1 MGKRTRRDLR
11 HLHTHHKDNP
21 WLDSCLAGS
30 TSASMSKEEALR
42 LVVDS
47 LRNLNTLN
55 SDDEKKVTGLI
66 SLFSI
71 TAEDL
76 LEADVDYETVR
87 ATQGRFFI
95 TDD

>member
-1 MGKRTRRDLR
+1 
-11 HLHTHHKDNP
+11 
-21 WLDSCLAGS
+21 
-30 TSASMSKEEALR
+30 MSKEEALR